1 MHMNYTS
8 NKGDYVMGTVI
19 IFALVSILAAIGSV
33 SSLKN
38 KNLLGVLFAVG
49 SFAIFGW
56 FAIMTFIDS
65 GFPATH

>member
-1 MHMNYTS
+1 
-8 NKGDYVMGTVI
+8 MGTVI
-19 IFALVSILAAIGSV
+19 IFALVSILAAVGSV

-56 FAIMTFIDS
+56 FAIMTFINS